1 MKYPILS
8 ILLSLSGAMLIGAV
22 PAAAQPDPAPAPSE
36 PGPTP
41 APVTVQPDPAP
52 PPSEPAP
59 APAPAALPPDPD
71 AEPLSNSDCPTFYFE
86 GRAPAAAAVPARSD
100 GRILCHSF
108 YAIFYSTELRDP
120 LWTSYRL
127 TRAMAE
133 GGDRI
138 SRFKGKFRN
147 DPALTSAEQGA
158 HKDYVSPPFDRG
170 HLTPANDAE
179 DMARQKDTFVITNVV
194 PQIGEFNRGL
204 WRFLEASVHELAKDE
219 GEVFIVT
226 GARFPA
232 TPMLMSSAKKPGRIA
247 VPDATFKAIYVPSRN
262 IAIGY
267 LATNQKAT
275 VCTVMSIADL
285 VRATGVDPF
294 PSLPASVTAQIPAD
308 FSLPKGEGTD
318 LPDCRPAANDN

>member
-1 MKYPILS
+1 MSHPISLF
-8 ILLSLSGAMLIGAV
+8 LFPLSGFILASAA
-22 PAAAQPDPAPAPSE
+22 PAAAQ
-36 PGPTP
+36 
-41 APVTVQPDPAP
+41 
-52 PPSEPAP
+52 PAP
-59 APAPAALPPDPD
+59 APAPVAEAPPAA
-71 AEPLSNSDCPTFYFE
+71 ESDCPSFHLQ
-86 GRAPAAAAVPARSD
+86 GRAPSAAAPARSD

-108 YAIFYSTELRDP
+108 YAISYSTALRNP

-147 DPALTSAEQGA
+147 DPALTTAEQGA

-179 DMARQKDTFVITNVV
+179 DMEKQKDTFVITNVV

-226 GARFPA
+226 GARFAASP
-232 TPMLMSSAKKPGRIA
+232 PLMSSPSKPGRIA
-247 VPDATFKAIYVPSRN
+247 IPDATFKAIYIPSRN
-262 IAIGY
+262 VAIGY
-267 LATNQKAT
+267 LATNEKAA

-285 VRATGVDPF
+285 RRATGVDPF
-294 PSLPASVTAQIPAD
+294 PSLPASVTDTMPAG
-308 FSLPKGEGTD
+308 FTLPKGEGTD
-318 LPDCRPAANDN
+318 PPDCRPAANDN